1 MFYEYFFVRISRR
14 FFFPSLKIRNPIRS
28 TCIFDSCHRLN
39 NTLFA
44 RIHFELINF
53 LKDLIPF
60 YRRFLLYFMR
70 SSLNYTVDQMTDQK
84 LYNLINVDEY
94 TN

>member
-14 FFFPSLKIRNPIRS
+14 FFFPSLKIRNPFRS
-28 TCIFDSCHRLN
+28 TCIFDSCHRLT